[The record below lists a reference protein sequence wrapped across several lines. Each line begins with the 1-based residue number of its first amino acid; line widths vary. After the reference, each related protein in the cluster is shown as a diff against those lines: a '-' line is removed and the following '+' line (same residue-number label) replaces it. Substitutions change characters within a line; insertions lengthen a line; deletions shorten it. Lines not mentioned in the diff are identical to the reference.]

1 MNNPT
6 KKVVFSFVERY
17 DAYNYAAFMN
27 HVTRSTDFVVEEV
40 ENDRHTIDY
49 VVVRIYR

>member
-1 MNNPT
+1 MSNPI

-17 DAYNYAAFMN
+17 DAYNYVSFMN
-27 HVTRSTDFVVEEV
+27 RMVGSREFFVEEV

>member
-1 MNNPT
+1 MDNPI
-6 KKVVFSFVERY
+6 KKIVFSFVERY
-17 DAYNYAAFMN
+17 DAYNYASFMN
-27 HVTRSTDFVVEEV
+27 HVTRSSNFVVEEV